1 MTELTVS
8 GSAPAA
14 PLHTNF
20 FPGGKL
26 LATYD
31 FTGAQGLHYALA
43 DPLGTKRVQFTIN
56 SSGLETTELNCL
68 SLPFGNSLN
77 NSFTTDCV
85 PVGTSGADATEHH
98 FTGKERDTE
107 SGNDYFGARYY
118 ASSMGRFMSP
128 DPMSPMSKGK
138 GAAFMEYIGQPQN
151 WNRYAYVRN
160 NPMALFDPD
169 GKETQVAIGGRVGD
183 NVFGHAAII
192 INGKVYSFGTN
203 YTKGPSGKLDW
214 GGDANTYLQGNAA
227 KGRSTDLLTLNIT
240 PAQEKTL
247 QQQLDSNNPNAP
259 GTAPYSIPNGNSC
272 VDQVQN
278 PLVATGIL
286 PATSSDASNPAAG
299 LPGVVPAPGSPVTPS
314 GLESE
319 LQSQPGLVQST
330 QTVGQSNTGFFQSL
344 WGTIKH
350 ALGGQ

>member
-1 MTELTVS
+1 MTHANAREWL
-8 GSAPAA
+8 
-14 PLHTNF
+14 
-20 FPGGKL
+20 
-26 LATYD
+26 
-31 FTGAQGLHYALA
+31 
-43 DPLGTKRVQFTIN
+43 
-56 SSGLETTELNCL
+56 SS
-68 SLPFGNSLN
+68 SLPS
-77 NSFTTDCV
+77 CC
-85 PVGTSGADATEHH
+85 
-98 FTGKERDTE
+98 TGKERDSE

>member
-98 FTGKERDTE
+98 FTGKERDAE

-118 ASSMGRFMSP
+118 SSSMGRFMSP
-128 DPMSPMSKGK
+128 DWSAKEDPVPYAKLDD
-138 GAAFMEYIGQPQN
+138 PQTLN
-151 WNRYAYVRN
+151 LYAYVTN
-160 NPMALFDPD
+160 NPLTRRDLDGHCGGYNPNTGEMYCPPDFGHGPICICSSQTFKLPSDPSGLGPDWTQDKGHQNPNGSKWKNPD
-169 GKETQVAIGGRVGD
+169 GWDLEFHK
-183 NVFGHAAII
+183 
-192 INGKVYSFGTN
+192 GK
-203 YTKGPSGKLDW
+203 
-214 GGDANTYLQGNAA
+214 QGA
-227 KGRSTDLLTLNIT
+227 KGFRGKDHWHLT
-240 PAQEKTL
+240 PPGAEEKDDEHL
-247 QQQLDSNNPNAP
+247 AP
-259 GTAPYSIPNGNSC
+259 GTEVTVTVPDPK
-272 VDQVQN
+272 
-278 PLVATGIL
+278 PE
-286 PATSSDASNPAAG
+286 PAAEPEDSRSAYDKVNDWLNDH
-299 LPGVVPAPGSPVTPS
+299 LPQSVKDYLNNHPYGPGSSPAGAGPGPVVSPIWA
-314 GLESE
+314 E
-319 LQSQPGLVQST
+319 P
-330 QTVGQSNTGFFQSL
+330 
-344 WGTIKH
+344 W
-350 ALGGQ
+350 